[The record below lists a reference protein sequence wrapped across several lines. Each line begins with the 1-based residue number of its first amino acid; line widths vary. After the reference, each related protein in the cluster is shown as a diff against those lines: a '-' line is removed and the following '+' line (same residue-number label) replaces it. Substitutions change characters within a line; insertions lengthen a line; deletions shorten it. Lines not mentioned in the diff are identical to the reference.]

1 MSPSRPAR
9 AAVGVFVAVASVLLL
24 GGCGDSGGLVSAGA
38 TPTASGPTRLW
49 PGEPPAS
56 SPAYDYGEAETEVV
70 RGIKAPGEDIH
81 EVDPL
86 AVVRAEIAAH
96 PDVYSGSEAL
106 YGETAARMA
115 DCGKGRS
122 NDTDGTDGT
131 GSREGADGREGAD
144 SRDVTAGTGAARAAC
159 PVLKAYYRDL
169 TGDGR
174 DDMVLGFRLLPG
186 NQTAVR
192 MYTFQADRLVQVL
205 ANDDAVLA
213 VELAGRT
220 VIIRSPAGIVGYEYR
235 TQWTWDEDQLA
246 MLLTRDEILRVGASA
261 KPSRSPAASPSAS
274 PSSVAPSASPSSVAP
289 SASPSSVA
297 PSASPSSVAPSAS
310 PSSVAPSASPSS
322 VAPSASSSVRPG

>member
-9 AAVGVFVAVASVLLL
+9 AAVGARVAAGAFAAVLLV

-70 RGIKAPGEDIH
+70 KGVRAPGEDIH
-81 EVDPL
+81 KVDPL

-96 PDVYSGSEAL
+96 PEVYAGSGAL
-106 YGETAARMA
+106 YGGTTARMA
-115 DCGKGRS
+115 DCGRG
-122 NDTDGTDGT
+122 GTDA
-131 GSREGADGREGAD
+131 SADPD
-144 SRDVTAGTGAARAAC
+144 TTAGTDKDTAAGPDTTAGTDATAGRKTDRAKC
-159 PVLKAYYRDL
+159 PVLQAYYRDL

-205 ANDDAVLA
+205 ASDDAVLA

-235 TQWTWDEDQLA
+235 TQWTWDEDQQA
-246 MLLTRDEILRVGASA
+246 MLLTRDEILRVGGAA
-261 KPSRSPAASPSAS
+261 KPSRSPSASPSAS
-274 PSSVAPSASPSSVAP
+274 PSPDMPSTASASR
-289 SASPSSVA
+289 SPSPDV
-297 PSASPSSVAPSAS
+297 
-310 PSSVAPSASPSS
+310 
-322 VAPSASSSVRPG
+322 PSASSSVRPG